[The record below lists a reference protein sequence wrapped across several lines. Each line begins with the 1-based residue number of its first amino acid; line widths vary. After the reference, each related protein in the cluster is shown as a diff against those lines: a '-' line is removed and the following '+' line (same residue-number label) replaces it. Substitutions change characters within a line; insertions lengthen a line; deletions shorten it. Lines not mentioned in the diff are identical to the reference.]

1 VLAAPPNQLRTGL
14 LKNNITLIGINFYP
28 EDSSTGLYS
37 TQMAEFLAKTH
48 HVDVITGFPYY
59 PEWQIRKEYRDKPK
73 YLTEQKENISI
84 YRYKQYVPKNPTF
97 KHRILHLLDFTFGS
111 IRNVFKVKQ
120 CDLVICVVPFT
131 SSIALGLLLAKM
143 RGAKV
148 WVHIQDF
155 EFDAAVESGLAG
167 GRKGMKAGVFKALF
181 GLEKILLEKA
191 DIVSTISY
199 GMLAKLQSKTETP
212 AYFFPNWVDENFIDP
227 AKARRHPL
235 MRSAKFKILYSGN
248 IGAKQDWDFF
258 LKVAEYFQNNDKIEF
273 VVVGAGAK
281 KGWLEKKTEHL
292 ENIVHHTP
300 VAYETLPDLLCSA
313 DLHILFQKNDVI
325 DTVMPS
331 KLLGMMAS
339 AIPSVVTGN
348 QKSEVAKVFE
358 RSKGGFFFDSDN
370 FDGVVQAV
378 EKLFEDKSLSKEMGK
393 NARAY
398 IIEHFASEKVLHDFG
413 QKIREVIDAQ

>member
-1 VLAAPPNQLRTGL
+1 
-14 LKNNITLIGINFYP
+14 LKSNITLIGINFYP

-37 TQMAEFLAKTH
+37 TQMAEYLAKTH

-73 YLTEQKENISI
+73 YLTEEKENIAI

-97 KHRILHLLDFTFGS
+97 KHRILHLLDFTLGS
-111 IRNVFKVKQ
+111 IRNIFKVKQ

-143 RGAKV
+143 RSAKV

-167 GRKGMKAGVFKALF
+167 EQKGMKTSIFKGLF
-181 GLEKILLEKA
+181 WLEKKLLDKA

-199 GMLAKLQSKTETP
+199 GMLAKLKNKTDTP
-212 AYFFPNWVDENFIDP
+212 TYFFPNWVDESFIDP
-227 AKARRHPL
+227 GKAKMHPL
-235 MRSAKFKILYSGN
+235 MQSKKFKILYSGN

-258 LKVAEYFQNNDKIEF
+258 LKVVEYFQNNNEIEF

-281 KGWLEKKTEHL
+281 KEWLKEKTKHM
-292 ENIVHHTP
+292 ENIKHHMP
-300 VAYETLPDLLCSA
+300 VEYETLLDLLCSA

-348 QKSEVAKVFE
+348 LQSEVARVFE
-358 RSKGGFFFDSDN
+358 KSKGGYFFDSNN
-370 FDGVVQAV
+370 FDGVVQAI
-378 EKLFEDKSLSKEMGK
+378 EKLFKDKELSREMGK
-393 NARAY
+393 DARSY
-398 IIEHFASEKVLHDFG
+398 IIEHFASEKVLHDFE
-413 QKIREVIDAQ
+413 QKVQKVIDAK